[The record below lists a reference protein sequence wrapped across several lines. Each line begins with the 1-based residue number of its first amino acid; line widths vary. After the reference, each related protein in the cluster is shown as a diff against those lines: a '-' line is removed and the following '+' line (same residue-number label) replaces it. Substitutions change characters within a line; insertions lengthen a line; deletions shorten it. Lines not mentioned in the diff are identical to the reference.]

1 MRFMTPIAVLAL
13 LLVSG
18 GTAYSQCANG
28 SCAVPSSGRFSRFA
42 QPQYAP
48 VQYHVA
54 PVYQPA
60 AMPITYEWRQAEE
73 APSQHML
80 LCNGECVGGW
90 CDSAQ
95 HFRSYSRGV
104 WGTPADRAPITPP
117 KGYASRTKRVVS
129 HVGDDEPQE
138 MPPTGVDPSKLAVR
152 EKWTL
157 SGREIDGPTAMA
169 LLQKSFES
177 GGLSDDTSKRHLTLI
192 ARDAEGAKTARKA
205 LADLGAEALK
215 YFRVQ
220 VYDLSRTVDQ
230 VMLAPFKMD
239 ADERFKKTGFVA
251 IVQEPADVSGKGRV
265 LVGVYEPSKLAE
277 AVRNPDPNWDP
288 NKTPTPKTP
297 TPPAPIPPGPTPPTP
312 VPPAP
317 ITPDIAPV
325 SPNAIGMLGAAIAA
339 LLMLFRR

>member
-1 MRFMTPIAVLAL
+1 MRILHLRSIALVAL
-13 LLVSG
+13 LLASGSAFGQCSG
-18 GTAYSQCANG
+18 G
-28 SCAVPSSGRFSRFA
+28 SCGVRSSGQFGRFA
-42 QPQYAP
+42 QPQFVAP
-48 VQYHVA
+48 VQYV
-54 PVYQPA
+54 QPA
-60 AMPITYEWRQAEE
+60 AVVTYEWRQAEE

-80 LCNGECVGGW
+80 LRNGECVGGW

-95 HFRSYSRGV
+95 HFRSYSRGT
-104 WGTPADRAPITPP
+104 WGPATDRAPITPP
-117 KGYASRTKRVVS
+117 KGYGAKRTKHAVS
-129 HVGDDEPQE
+129 LVGDDDPPQE

-215 YFRVQ
+215 DFRVQ

-297 TPPAPIPPGPTPPTP
+297 TPPAPIPPGPTPPAP

-317 ITPDIAPV
+317 ITPDSAPV